1 MVPVVVRDSDMESFI
16 RVSGNKEE
24 RIVYLDPAKL
34 NFSKGDRVRVIGG
47 PFVGV
52 EGVFLQIGGKHE
64 KRVIVQLEGLIAVAT
79 AAVPAALVEK
89 IADVA
94 PEEKSI
100 W

>member
-1 MVPVVVRDSDMESFI
+1 
-16 RVSGNKEE
+16 
-24 RIVYLDPAKL
+24 
-34 NFSKGDRVRVIGG
+34 
-47 PFVGV
+47 V

-89 IADVA
+89 IADA
-94 PEEKSI
+94 TPEEKSI